1 MWRHEIHSSASR
13 LFVSS
18 ILTICVVALVLGTCN
33 IYPTPTP
40 TVTPASTPTPTPAP
54 TLTQQEAITIVQYW
68 LRDRTYQGTEFY
80 EQWVPDRTYTER
92 HGPYAETSYTIGH
105 HVTKTRPVQK
115 PCPSWSDRTWTATY
129 DPVAMAWEIETV
141 AKDGYGAYK
150 YVVFDRTRLVFSR
163 QVSC

>member
-18 ILTICVVALVLGTCN
+18 ILTICVVALALGACN
-33 IYPTPTP
+33 INPTPTP

-80 EQWVPDRTYTER
+80 EQWVPDKTYTD
-92 HGPYAETSYTIGH
+92 GFGTYTIGH
-105 HVTKTRPVQK
+105 QVTKTRPVQK
-115 PCPSWSDRTWTATY
+115 PCSSFPDRTWTATY
-129 DPVAMAWEIETV
+129 NPAVMAWQIEAF
-141 AKDGYGAYK
+141 AKEEGYGKYAYTL
-150 YVVFDRTRLVFSR
+150 FDRTRLVFSS
-163 QVSC
+163 QPPC